1 MKATTKQKEICDF
14 IISQAKF
21 WRDSNDLY
29 SPTHGCDIDE
39 ELYLLDL
46 TEEQNDSL
54 RVPLE
59 DLLYAIRMIKE

>member
-29 SPTHGCDIDE
+29 SPTHGVGIDE
-39 ELYLLDL
+39 ELFLLDL